1 MSVLRRKRARPQA
14 DVEHHIRHELLDI
27 LTILRIDDCALELEG
42 FDPETGAAML
52 HVTGA
57 CPDCDA
63 SAVTFIQGIETQL
76 KLRVTE
82 LRAILLTV
90 DNSK

>member
-1 MSVLRRKRARPQA
+1 MSVLRRKRARPQV
-14 DVEHHIRHELLDI
+14 DVEHQIRHELQDI
-27 LTILRIDDCALELEG
+27 LTILRIEDCALELEG
-42 FDPETGAAML
+42 FDPESGAATL

-82 LRAILLTV
+82 LRAVLLTV
-90 DNSK
+90 DNST